1 MRNGEELTGNDSF
14 QISLSLMEV
23 SNKYRDS
30 VYQSRLT
37 VTGTHLG
44 VYAYSV
50 FNRAMQDWRN
60 SSVFIEGMVKRQ
72 LGFISRGVVLIDA
85 SNYNY
90 RGPICVHVLSSLHTQ
105 SIADIYVI
113 IMDTLQGTKWTLSI
127 KDRKLKSP
135 SLYTCLIGHQLGI
148 CRLLAD
154 F

>member
-1 MRNGEELTGNDSF
+1 MRNGEELTGNGSF
-14 QISLSLMEV
+14 QISLSLKEV

-60 SSVFIEGMVKRQ
+60 SSIFIGGMVKRQ

-85 SNYNY
+85 STYNY
-90 RGPICVHVLSSLHTQ
+90 RDPNTVYLC
-105 SIADIYVI
+105 A
-113 IMDTLQGTKWTLSI
+113 
-127 KDRKLKSP
+127 
-135 SLYTCLIGHQLGI
+135 
-148 CRLLAD
+148 
-154 F
+154 